1 MTKIAILEYSLYG
14 HINQLSRSI
23 KKGIESVGV
32 EVEHLKCAETLPSEI
47 LEQMHAPP
55 KPEDV
60 RELTP
65 ENVNE
70 LEGFDGIMFGVSARY
85 GGIPAQMKTIMDA
98 TGGLWQ
104 NGKLVGKTA
113 GVFQS
118 TGTMQGGQ
126 ESVAMNC
133 MSFFAH
139 QGMVF
144 IPLGYIDP
152 KVFSYEEIHGG
163 SPWGS
168 GTYAGPD
175 GSRQPTSM
183 ELSIAENHGRHFA
196 KLTDK
201 DFCNKNSVF
210 LID

>member
-32 EVEHLKCAETLPSEI
+32 EVEHLRCAETLPSEL

-65 ENVNE
+65 TDANE

-85 GGIPAQMKTIMDA
+85 GGIPAQMKTIMEA

-152 KVFSYEEIHGG
+152 MCFLMRK
-163 SPWGS
+163 
-168 GTYAGPD
+168 
-175 GSRQPTSM
+175 SM
-183 ELSIAENHGRHFA
+183 EDLLGEVGPMPVRMVQGSLPPWNCPLPRIMEDTLPN
-196 KLTDK
+196 
-201 DFCNKNSVF
+201 
-210 LID
+210 

>member
-32 EVEHLKCAETLPSEI
+32 EVEHLRCAETLPSEV

-65 ENVNE
+65 ANVNE

-104 NGKLVGKTA
+104 NGKLVGKAA

-126 ESVAMNC
+126 ESGAMNC

-152 KVFSYEEIHGG
+152 KAFSYEEIHGG

-196 KLTDK
+196 KLTAK
-201 DFCNKNSVF
+201 ISA
-210 LID
+210 

>member
-1 MTKIAILEYSLYG
+1 
-14 HINQLSRSI
+14 
-23 KKGIESVGV
+23 
-32 EVEHLKCAETLPSEI
+32 
-47 LEQMHAPP
+47 
-55 KPEDV
+55 
-60 RELTP
+60 
-65 ENVNE
+65 
-70 LEGFDGIMFGVSARY
+70 
-85 GGIPAQMKTIMDA
+85 MKTIMDA

-152 KVFSYEEIHGG
+152 KAFSYEEIHGG

-175 GSRQPTSM
+175 GSMQPTSM

-196 KLTDK
+196 KLTAK
-201 DFCNKNSVF
+201 ISA
-210 LID
+210 

>member
-23 KKGIESVGV
+23 KKGVESVGV
-32 EVEHLKCAETLPSEI
+32 EVEHLRCAETLPSEV

-65 ENVNE
+65 ANVNE
-70 LEGFDGIMFGVSARY
+70 LGGFDGIMFGVSARY

-139 QGMVF
+139 HGMVF

-196 KLTDK
+196 KLTAK
-201 DFCNKNSVF
+201 ISA
-210 LID
+210 

>member
-23 KKGIESVGV
+23 KKGIESAGV
-32 EVEHLKCAETLPSEI
+32 EVEHLRCAETLPSEI

-65 ENVNE
+65 ADVNE

-133 MSFFAH
+133 MSFFAL

-152 KVFSYEEIHGG
+152 KAFSYEEIHGG

-196 KLTDK
+196 KLTAK
-201 DFCNKNSVF
+201 ISA
-210 LID
+210 

>member
-1 MTKIAILEYSLYG
+1 M
-14 HINQLSRSI
+14 
-23 KKGIESVGV
+23 
-32 EVEHLKCAETLPSEI
+32 
-47 LEQMHAPP
+47 
-55 KPEDV
+55 
-60 RELTP
+60 
-65 ENVNE
+65 NE
-70 LEGFDGIMFGVSARY
+70 LEGFEGIMFGVSARY

-139 QGMVF
+139 HGMVF

-152 KVFSYEEIHGG
+152 KVFSYWEIHGG

-196 KLTDK
+196 KLTAK
-201 DFCNKNSVF
+201 ISA
-210 LID
+210 

>member
-14 HINQLSRSI
+14 HINQLSRAI

-32 EVEHLKCAETLPSEI
+32 EVEHLRCAETLPSEI

-60 RELTP
+60 RELTSSD
-65 ENVNE
+65 VNE

-139 QGMVF
+139 HGMVF

-196 KLTDK
+196 KLTAK
-201 DFCNKNSVF
+201 ISA
-210 LID
+210 

>member
-32 EVEHLKCAETLPSEI
+32 EVEHLRCAETLPSEI

-65 ENVNE
+65 ANVNE

-139 QGMVF
+139 HGMVF

-196 KLTDK
+196 KLTAK
-201 DFCNKNSVF
+201 ISA
-210 LID
+210 

>member
-32 EVEHLKCAETLPSEI
+32 EVQHLRCAETLPSEV

-65 ENVNE
+65 ADVSE

-139 QGMVF
+139 HGMVF

-152 KVFSYEEIHGG
+152 KAFSYEEIHGG

-196 KLTDK
+196 KLTAK
-201 DFCNKNSVF
+201 ISA
-210 LID
+210 